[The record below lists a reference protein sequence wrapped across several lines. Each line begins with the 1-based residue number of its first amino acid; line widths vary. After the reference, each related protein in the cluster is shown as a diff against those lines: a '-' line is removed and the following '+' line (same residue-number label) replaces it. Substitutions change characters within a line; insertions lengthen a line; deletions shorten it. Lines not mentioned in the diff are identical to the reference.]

1 MSQTLVEILGK
12 DRTGP
17 AFDSL
22 KRNLISVDDVVGKV
36 SKKLRDLATGY
47 LSFQALK
54 SATQGSLEFRRS
66 LAEISTQIDGGVED
80 MKRLENAAKSMAVQF
95 GTMPIDQ
102 TRAFYEIISAGTEDI
117 AKATE
122 LLDASNRLAI
132 AGTADLGVTVA
143 GMTSVMNAYRGQV
156 ESASA
161 VSDALVVAMKS
172 GTATIEDFA
181 QGLGRVSALA
191 AGSGVSF
198 DELVGSISALTAT
211 GVQSSEAIT
220 GVRAVI
226 SSIIKPSKEAAD
238 LAERLG
244 LEFNAAALKSKGLT
258 AFLEDVRAKTG
269 GATEHISK
277 LFSGLNALTTAT
289 ALFGNAGEIYAKV
302 MDDLNRKTGE
312 TDESVKKLA
321 DNQAKID
328 GFFASFTTAS
338 QSLGEILANVLAP
351 AADAAAK
358 AINNLFGLNVSAP
371 TALEQQR
378 DLVKKLKADID
389 DINETRR
396 VSPAGSLHTML
407 PFTTTDRELHE
418 LESRYEAQVE
428 ILNKMEAAA
437 AKVKKETK
445 NAAEEGVN
453 PLAKETGN
461 LGDTNKKTVSE
472 SQKFIDALKK
482 QVGELGK
489 SRTEI
494 LRMEAARLGVL
505 KVTEPM
511 IDQLEREE
519 EALRQSTQARD
530 EYLKWMREN
539 EAITESVMTATE
551 KYAQIY
557 DDLMSRFEQGGISES
572 TLKRKLEEV
581 QNQLF
586 KVEETGRNS
595 FGNLDQFAV
604 QAARNIQSAFA
615 DYLYNPFEKGMK
627 GLVTGFSN
635 SIRRM
640 VAELAALKMTQSLG
654 IGALFG
660 AGSTA
665 AMASGGSGGMD
676 FMSVAN
682 LGSTVANAFSTG
694 LGTTGLVGSAVT
706 SLGNMFGSA
715 AVSSFGTGLA
725 GVGIGPVASGA
736 TYGSMLAAPG
746 AASMGSAFAA
756 AAGPAIALFA
766 VDQIGRLLA
775 GNKSTGTFVDSV
787 PVIGGF
793 AGALFGRG
801 PLKQRATTLSGMLGT
816 EGFESGAL
824 RTDFR
829 AKGGLFRSNKND
841 FASVDAVTGEISTD
855 NRRLN
860 DFAASLSQAARDII
874 GLFNETASGVSLS
887 LREIAGN
894 LELGTAGL
902 DAFSREIRLV
912 SENGE
917 FLTDAQIAEE
927 IAAIS
932 DELSRS
938 LMPGLDAFSRRGE
951 SAFQTISRLNTEF
964 NVLGNSA
971 LILGHSVAET
981 RAMISALSIDQR
993 TSFIDAAG
1001 GMDALAQKAQF
1012 FAENFLD
1019 DAERLQPAI
1028 EMLDEQMR
1036 ALGLSSEITKEQFR
1050 DLVQSYGQ
1058 LGGISDELLHSLLN
1072 IAPLFARVKDG
1083 LAALNPALDES
1094 ANAARAL
1101 ADAERLIQ
1109 DRRSALVMAYQRESS
1124 ELQRMADRYSSL
1136 ALSLRSASDQ
1146 MSLSE
1151 LSPLTPEQR
1160 LDEAR
1165 RQFNRDRVAAF
1176 AGDEAAQNRLAESG
1190 RAFLQASQVFNASSA
1205 EFVSDFNFVKGVL
1218 ESGAFAAETQ
1228 ADIARRELSY
1238 LESSVSRLV
1247 DINSNV
1253 ISVETAIRD
1262 LIDATLQGPGNASI
1276 TGDMIRDF
1284 INTPGRTPQE
1294 VVAAIGQHGV
1304 SNKQISDALGVDPS
1318 AINQAVAQHHAISDQ
1333 QIRDYVYTPGRTE
1346 QEIYQAAIAND
1357 ISSARLAGAIG
1368 MSQQEILEIAKRN
1381 GWAAFDRGTDYIP
1394 RDGLAVLHKG
1404 EAVTPG
1410 TSLEKMAAEIKSLK
1424 ETVAALL
1431 REISHKTGSVVGAVL
1446 ESSKINARMIIEN
1459 NQDMAKSLAWREQT
1473 RAHMR

>member
-801 PLKQRATTLSGMLGT
+801 PMKQRETDMAFRITGDEIFEGATST
-816 EGFESGAL
+816 
-824 RTDFR
+824 RFR
-829 AKGGLFRSNKND
+829 AKGGLFRSNKTNHVITD
-841 FASVDAVTGEISTD
+841 FEDAANRELSDLIAGSTKG
-855 NRRLN
+855 
-860 DFAASLSQAARDII
+860 FAAVLREAASNLSLDIERI
-874 GLFNETASGVSLS
+874 NQFNEVFTLQSPVGEWFSEEQITGV
-887 LREIAGN
+887 IA
-894 LELGTAGL
+894 
-902 DAFSREIRLV
+902 DI
-912 SENGE
+912 GE
-917 FLTDAQIAEE
+917 RMSNQL
-927 IAAIS
+927 
-932 DELSRS
+932 L
-938 LMPGLDAFSRRGE
+938 PGLEQFARGGE
-951 SAFQTISRLNTEF
+951 TAFQTISRLNSEF
-964 NVLGNSA
+964 SVLADAS
-971 LILGHSVAET
+971 LILGRSVAES
-981 RAMISALSIDQR
+981 RAMVSALSFDQR
-993 TSFIDAAG
+993 SGFIEAAG